1 MEISYEREN
10 SVSKS
15 IKRILPA
22 IFLIMVFVAVVSLC
36 LQPKEPKV
44 VEGSQLTV
52 INSCATDYSVIP
64 EYLSSGHLLGNGKIE
79 SSDGNYLLI
88 SKLTAAGV
96 FSEQS
101 ILLNDERAVEYSVVE
116 QENGYYLLMMKEK
129 DAVQNADENDG
140 LSWCALV
147 WIDKYTDAI
156 TVVDEFPAAGIVTTM
171 EPNDNQL
178 LLSWENQDGKY
189 LSAYDMDSKQLVS
202 LLDAEA
208 TVLVASPL
216 AGGVYA
222 CGFFEGAD
230 VGELS
235 TIYDSYLGLFDA
247 KGKIQDKHDCGQ
259 YFVDKICTFGNKIYA
274 LAHHRKRPGDRLFV
288 AEYDS
293 KTQKLK
299 NVQTYSMPTI
309 GSAKYTSYS
318 TLEISEKGELQLMFY
333 APLSWNLSSGLIG
346 AAALVFDNSA
356 APTMTV
362 RTAVVTRYYTPV
374 ATLSTS
380 GESRYC
386 FIDGDGTVVYYK

>member
-1 MEISYEREN
+1 M
-10 SVSKS
+10 SKS

-22 IFLIMVFVAVVSLC
+22 IFLIMFFVAVVSLC

-64 EYLSSGHLLGNGKIE
+64 EYLSSGHLLGNGKIK

-88 SKLTAAGV
+88 SKLTDSGV
-96 FSEQS
+96 FREQS
-101 ILLNDERAVEYSVVE
+101 ILLDDERMVANSVID
-116 QENGYYLLMMKEK
+116 QENVYYMLVMKEK
-129 DAVQNADENDG
+129 DAVQSTDEYDG
-140 LSWCALV
+140 LSWCALI
-147 WIDKYTDAI
+147 WIDKYTDAM
-156 TVVDEFPAAGIVTTM
+156 TVVDEFPAVGPIKTM
-171 EPNDNQL
+171 DPHDNCL
-178 LLSWENQDGKY
+178 LLSWKDKEGKY

-208 TVLVASPL
+208 NVGVSKLL
-216 AGGVYA
+216 AGDIYA
-222 CGFFEGAD
+222 CGFLDGAD

-235 TIYDSYLGLFDA
+235 TIYDSYLGLIDS
-247 KGKIQDKHDCGQ
+247 KGKVQDEYDCGQ
-259 YFVDKICTFGNKIYA
+259 YNVHEICTFGNKIYA

-293 KTQKLK
+293 ETQKLK

-318 TLEISEKGELQLMFY
+318 TLEISKKGELQLMFY
-333 APLSWNLSSGLIG
+333 APLTWGSNSGLIG
-346 AAALVFDNSA
+346 TAALVFDNSA
-356 APTMTV
+356 VPTMTV